1 MEDKSPSA
9 TRAEG
14 GEHAPGRTVVD
25 FNTANARLT
34 GLATFMG
41 SLSFVGMILSVSI
54 MTGRPREPSDALLI
68 AESMNVI
75 FLLTAIVLFLTSAV
89 VLTSAYF
96 ESGVPLEAGV
106 RRARRL
112 NVTGTVFTFL
122 AISGLML
129 VAFNFTAQA
138 YAYAGA
144 AAAAPVAFLLVR
156 WRQGIAF

>member
-1 MEDKSPSA
+1 VTTPDY
-9 TRAEG
+9 
-14 GEHAPGRTVVD
+14 
-25 FNTANARLT
+25 NTANARLT

-54 MTGRPREPSDALLI
+54 MTGRTRTASDALLI

-75 FLLTAIVLFLTSAV
+75 CLLAAIVLFLTSAV

-96 ESGVPLEAGV
+96 ESGVPLELGV

-112 NVTGTVFTFL
+112 NISGTVLTFL
-122 AISGLML
+122 AVAGLML

-144 AAAAPVAFLLVR
+144 AVAAPVAFVLLR
-156 WRQGIAF
+156 WRQGIAL